1 MSIDGPVRISILART
16 DCENRGM
23 ALAVVDRVLDQTG
36 VPAEV
41 EVVDVT
47 TMKEAK
53 QLGFTGSPT
62 VRVDGRDVDREPNGH
77 APISLDDRV
86 YRTSRGLSG
95 WPDAD
100 WIRDAVLLSVAGTT
114 SNGHHESSETS
125 SATNP

>member
-1 MSIDGPVRISILART
+1 LTIAGPVRISILARA
-16 DCENRGM
+16 DCDNCGM
-23 ALAVVDRVLDQTG
+23 AVAVVERVLHQTG

-47 TMKEAK
+47 TMKEAE

-62 VRVDGRDVDREPNGH
+62 VLVDGRDVDREPNGH

-86 YRTSRGLSG
+86 YRTSRGLCG

-100 WIRDAVLLSVAGTT
+100 WIRDAVLLAVAGTT

-125 SATNP
+125 SATSP